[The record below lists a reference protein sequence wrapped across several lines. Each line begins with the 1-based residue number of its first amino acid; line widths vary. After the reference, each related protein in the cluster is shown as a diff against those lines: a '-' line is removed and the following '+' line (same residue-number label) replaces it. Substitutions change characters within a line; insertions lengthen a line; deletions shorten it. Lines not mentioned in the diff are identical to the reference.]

1 MCNPHLK
8 PREWMTDSNPFDTFI
23 TLTKVNLIGLPAI
36 LTGQI
41 AMTVTTLKNTAR
53 ETFKISSTG
62 RLGGRFIFPAAFRK
76 ASPGHN

>member
-1 MCNPHLK
+1 MYNPHLK
-8 PREWMTDSNPFDTFI
+8 PREQMTDSNPFDTVI
-23 TLTKVNLIGLPAI
+23 TLTKVNVISLPAI

-41 AMTVTTLKNTAR
+41 DMTVMMLKNTAQ

-76 ASPGHN
+76 SSPGHS